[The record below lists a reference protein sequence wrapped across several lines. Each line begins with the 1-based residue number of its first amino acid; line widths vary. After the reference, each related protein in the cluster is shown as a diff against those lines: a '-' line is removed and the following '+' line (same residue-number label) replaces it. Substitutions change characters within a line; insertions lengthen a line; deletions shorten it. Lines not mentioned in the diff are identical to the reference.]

1 VKLAFLA
8 ARSSIHTIRWVNA
21 LANRGH
27 EVHLLSIQKGGDAL
41 DERVQV
47 HYLPV
52 AAPVGYYLN
61 IWTVKRLLISIK
73 PDILHVHYASGYGT
87 LARLVGFEP
96 TLLSVWGSDVFD
108 FPYQNKFNERILQ
121 KNLKA
126 ATQIASTSWVMKQQ
140 TEKFVHPRLPIEV
153 TPFGVDINKFK
164 KMDIGKDSN
173 EIVIG
178 MVKRLEEKY
187 GPRYLIQGTA
197 ILLDRLKDSGH
208 YDVLNAIRLLIVG
221 DGSQFSEMKEL
232 VKKLNLYSITRFT
245 GAIPH
250 DEVPKYLNQMDIF
263 CAPSTLDSESFG
275 VAVVEASA
283 CELPVIVTNVGGL
296 PEVVKDGE
304 TGYIV
309 DPKNPE
315 QIAGKLYEL
324 VLDPNKRAKFGQ
336 QGRAFVKAHY
346 DWDQNVSQMEQ
357 VYKNL
362 IEIYLRG
369 KEIEVKI

>member
-1 VKLAFLA
+1 MKLAFLA

-61 IWTVKRLLISIK
+61 IRTVKRLLISIK

-108 FPYQNKFNERILQ
+108 FPYQNKVNERILR

-153 TPFGVDINKFK
+153 TPFGVNINKFK
-164 KMDIGKDSN
+164 KMDIDKDSN
-173 EIVIG
+173 KIVIG

-232 VKKLNLYSITRFT
+232 VKKLNLSSITRFT

-263 CAPSTLDSESFG
+263 CAPSTLESESFG

-315 QIAGKLYEL
+315 QIADKLYEL

-346 DWDQNVSQMEQ
+346 DWDQNVSQVEQ

-362 IEIYLRG
+362 IENIYG
-369 KEIEVKI
+369 EKETKG

>member
-1 VKLAFLA
+1 MKLAFLA
-8 ARSSIHTIRWVNA
+8 ARSSIHTVRWVNA

-61 IWTVKRLLISIK
+61 IRTVKRLLISIK

-108 FPYQNKFNERILQ
+108 FPYQNKVNERILR

-153 TPFGVDINKFK
+153 TPFGVNINKFK
-164 KMDIGKDSN
+164 KMDIDKDSN
-173 EIVIG
+173 KIVIG

-232 VKKLNLYSITRFT
+232 VKKLNLSSITRFT

-263 CAPSTLDSESFG
+263 CAPSTLESESFG

-315 QIAGKLYEL
+315 QIADKVYEL

-346 DWDQNVSQMEQ
+346 DWDQNVSQVEQ

-362 IEIYLRG
+362 IENIYG
-369 KEIEVKI
+369 EKEIEVKI